1 MAIRK
6 SDKGKYV
13 CVLEKDYL
21 ALLEDH
27 ITMRAL
33 KIAGIEKMAI
43 YQGIDSII
51 RDERIE
57 IHLNPIKRKYK

>member
-6 SDKGKYV
+6 SDKDKYI
-13 CVLEKDYL
+13 CILEKDYL
-21 ALLEDH
+21 TLLEDH

-33 KIAGIEKMAI
+33 KIAGIENMAI

-51 RDERIE
+51 RDGRIE